1 MAENFASLI
10 KEQKETNKRLD
21 VLVGATG
28 ELVETTGEQT
38 VATGAAATE
47 DKNRA
52 KLAAAKS
59 LNLLKTMA
67 KGITGLGKSF
77 ALSAKARLK
86 GLSGGLLKFIK
97 ATALAALLVAAL
109 GFLESQTWK
118 DMKKFIVEDVIP
130 KLINFYKNTLRPF
143 FSGIISFIKNPSW
156 QAFKDIFDVD
166 NPLGLV
172 LGLAAVTA
180 LFAPGLLFAGLSLG
194 VTAFKAAAKLAGKGL
209 SGLATKLGVKPAKVG
224 KAFLKAA
231 KFLGPVG
238 LAIAAGVTLFD
249 GFSAGIK
256 EFKESGNFGA
266 AVREGAAGA
275 LSSLTFG
282 LVSQETIS
290 GAFTSIGDKFDSLSV
305 GVSAAANAAWTNVK
319 DAIPTEEQLKESF
332 TKLKDNLSPLKD
344 IKLPEEIS
352 FSAIKDSV
360 GTMATALNDSF
371 ANLTGIDVGEKLK
384 NISTAVSDKVSA
396 LASSFENITG
406 ITIPSFGDIGAK
418 LKSILPSIGN
428 PFSAIMDSINSSAF
442 FSDAITDDFVF
453 RKPFRSVKGVLKNA
467 FESIFGSNEPE
478 PSIEN
483 RPGARAMGGAITGG
497 KPYLVGEMGP
507 ELILPSGSGQVMNA
521 QRTEQILSS
530 GISRG
535 MQGMGSGGPAIVNAP
550 VNTVNNSQS
559 NMTSTSTPMFHPSP
573 LLGAVNVAA

>member
-1 MAENFASLI
+1 MAENFESLI
-10 KEQKETNKRLD
+10 KEQKETNKKLG
-21 VLVGATG
+21 V
-28 ELVETTGEQT
+28 LVETTGEQT

-47 DKNRA
+47 DKNTETARSN
-52 KLAAAKS
+52 KS
-59 LNLLKTMA
+59 LNLLQKVS

-77 ALSAKARLK
+77 ANAAKVRLK
-86 GLSGGLLKFIK
+86 GLSGGLLKFLK
-97 ATALAALLVAAL
+97 ATALAGLLVAAL

-118 DMKKFIVEDVIP
+118 DMKETIADFMP

-143 FSGIISFIKNPSW
+143 FSGILGFIKDPT
-156 QAFKDIFDVD
+156 FKNFKNIFDVD

-172 LGLAAVTA
+172 VALAAVTA
-180 LFAPGLLFAGLSLG
+180 LLAPGLLFAGLSLG
-194 VTAFKAAAKLAGKGL
+194 VTAFKDAAKLAGKGL

-290 GAFTSIGDKFDSLSV
+290 GAFTAIGDKFITLSD
-305 GVSAAANAAWTNVK
+305 GIKN
-319 DAIPTEEQLKESF
+319 AIPTKEELKE
-332 TKLKDNLSPLKD
+332 
-344 IKLPEEIS
+344 S

-360 GTMATALNDSF
+360 GTMTTALNDSF

-406 ITIPSFGDIGAK
+406 ITIPSFGDISGIITN
-418 LKSILPSIGN
+418 LYENIIQ
-428 PFSAIMDSINSSAF
+428 
-442 FSDAITDDFVF
+442 AITDIIPSIDDI
-453 RKPFRSVKGVLKNA
+453 KAMLPSASGVLNKL
-467 FESIFGSNEPE
+467 SFGFFGKDSAEAPFD
-478 PSIEN
+478 
-483 RPGARAMGGAITGG
+483 ARARGGPFNAGRPMI
-497 KPYLVGEMGP
+497 VGELGP

-530 GISRG
+530 GINRG

-573 LLGAVNVAA
+573 LLGSVNVAA